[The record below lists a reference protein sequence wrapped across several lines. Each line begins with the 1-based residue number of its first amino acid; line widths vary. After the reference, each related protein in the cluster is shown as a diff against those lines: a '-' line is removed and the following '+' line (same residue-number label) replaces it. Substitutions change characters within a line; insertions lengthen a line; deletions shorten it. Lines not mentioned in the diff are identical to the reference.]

1 MLWVFFKTLYIQTYN
16 ILKYLYQYQ
25 KWMLQILTLNW
36 KSEIL
41 DFAFE
46 ISGYAV
52 RPLYF
57 GRTEHAQIIRFKSQM
72 NPSVRERYL
81 IRIPFHLSLTQ
92 LDPKGIK
99 RGGGRR
105 LSPLDWKGRAVHAFL
120 LRTKNAR
127 SLWGERSLLKT
138 LRVRWMW
145 CVLVSPWFPFYY

>member
-1 MLWVFFKTLYIQTYN
+1 
-16 ILKYLYQYQ
+16 
-25 KWMLQILTLNW
+25 MLQILALNW
-36 KSEIL
+36 KSEIS

-99 RGGGRR
+99 RGGV
-105 LSPLDWKGRAVHAFL
+105 AVV
-120 LRTKNAR
+120 T
-127 SLWGERSLLKT
+127 
-138 LRVRWMW
+138 
-145 CVLVSPWFPFYY
+145 P